1 MADYST
7 NTLGIPGFVTTTGIA
22 CPVTLCKSLLTAAST
37 HTLFTILQSDMH
49 LQRRQ
54 KVSGILSQSF
64 LQCSPDLM
72 ALTKMILFSRLLPII
87 EHCRQTCTPINMA
100 EINDAIAVDLI
111 TGFVFG
117 SSVGTN
123 LLQNSQ
129 LREDF
134 LTYHRQERSYGF
146 WPQEIPLLTAFLKI
160 LGVSL
165 VPGTAIT
172 ASKWLEAWFI
182 RSLKIAEANSIV
194 DLQTHQATQAIM
206 YRHLRPFFNADSES
220 AMRELV
226 AELHDHCV
234 AGYETTGHMLTYTMH
249 ALSSQ
254 RAIQAHLRSEIRT
267 LRTCPFFDEKIPS
280 SELESTELPTPAQIA
295 NLPILHA
302 IVIETLRLRDRGPLP
317 RVTPNLSVSITG
329 SPPLPPNVRVSAASY
344 VLHHDPQV
352 FPSPSEWDPLRWLES
367 PQAPGA
373 PEKRGR
379 MGKSFIAFGSGS
391 RTCVGRDFA
400 MFEMKAVLAVI
411 YANYETTLADGQ
423 AEVNGT
429 VLQQSHIRF
438 ARVEKSQAV

>member
-1 MADYST
+1 
-7 NTLGIPGFVTTTGIA
+7 
-22 CPVTLCKSLLTAAST
+22 
-37 HTLFTILQSDMH
+37 MH
-49 LQRRQ
+49 LQRRP
-54 KVSGILSQSF
+54 KVSKILSQSF
-64 LQCSPDLM
+64 LQCNPDLM
-72 ALTKMILFSRLLPII
+72 ALTKWILFSRLLPII
-87 EHCRQTCTPINMA
+87 EQYRQTRTPVNMT
-100 EINDAIAVDLI
+100 EINDATAVDLI

-117 SSVGTN
+117 SAVGTN

-160 LGVSL
+160 LGISQ
-165 VPGTAIT
+165 VPSTAIT

-182 RSLKIAEANSIV
+182 RSLTTAEANSTV
-194 DLQTHQATQAIM
+194 DPQTHHATEAIM
-206 YRHLRPFFNADSES
+206 YRHLRPFFNADSMSASES

-234 AGYETTGHMLTYTMH
+234 AGYETTGQMLTHAML
-249 ALSSQ
+249 ALSSK
-254 RAIQAHLRSEIRT
+254 RAIQVYLRSEIRT
-267 LRTCPFFDEKIPS
+267 LRACPFFDEKTPI
-280 SELESTELPTPAQIA
+280 SELELTELPTPAQIA

-317 RVTPNLSVSITG
+317 RVTPNPSVSIAG
-329 SPPLPPNVRVSAASY
+329 SPPLPPNVRISAASY
-344 VLHHDPQV
+344 VMHHDPQV
-352 FPSPSEWDPLRWLES
+352 FSSPNEWEPLRWLES

-423 AEVNGT
+423 AEVDGT

-438 ARVEKSQAV
+438 ARGGRSQAV

>member
-1 MADYST
+1 
-7 NTLGIPGFVTTTGIA
+7 
-22 CPVTLCKSLLTAAST
+22 
-37 HTLFTILQSDMH
+37 
-49 LQRRQ
+49 
-54 KVSGILSQSF
+54 
-64 LQCSPDLM
+64 M
-72 ALTKMILFSRLLPII
+72 ALTRMILSSRLLPII
-87 EHCRQTCTPINMA
+87 EHCRQTCTPVNMT

-117 SSVGTN
+117 SAVGTN

-129 LREDF
+129 LREVF
-134 LTYHRQERSYGF
+134 LKYHRQERSYGF
-146 WPQEIPLLTAFLKI
+146 WPQEIPLLTASLKI
-160 LGVSL
+160 LGISL

-182 RSLKIAEANSIV
+182 RSLTNAKANSRV
-194 DLQTHQATQAIM
+194 DPQTHHATQAIM
-206 YRHLRPFFNADSES
+206 YRHLRPFFDADSMSASES

-234 AGYETTGHMLTYTMH
+234 AGYETTGQMLTHAMH
-249 ALSSQ
+249 ALSSK
-254 RAIQAHLRSEIRT
+254 RAIQARLRSEIRA
-267 LRTCPFFDEKIPS
+267 LRMTCPFFERKTSIS
-280 SELESTELPTPAQIA
+280 GLELTELPTPAQIA
-295 NLPILHA
+295 NLPLLHA

-317 RVTPNLSVSITG
+317 RVTPNLSVSIAG
-329 SPPLPPNVRVSAASY
+329 SPLLPPNVRVSAASY

-352 FPSPSEWDPLRWLES
+352 FPLPSEWNPLRWLES

-423 AEVNGT
+423 AEIDGM
-429 VLQQSHIRF
+429 QQSYIRF
-438 ARVEKSQAV
+438 TRVERSQAV